1 MKENSTRKINDLVN
15 YKNIKIIQ
23 DKNYFNFSLDSV
35 LLPNFV
41 TLNPNTKMILDLCS
55 GNLPIPLILSTKT
68 NANIYAVELQQEIYD
83 LAKETLKINNLE
95 NRITLYN
102 DNAKNMTNKFET
114 DTFDLIHHI
123 SNTAIQV

>member
-102 DNAKNMTNKFET
+102 DNAKNMTNKFEQT
-114 DTFDLIHHI
+114 HLI
-123 SNTAIQV
+123 

>member
-41 TLNPNTKMILDLCS
+41 TLNPNTKMIL
-55 GNLPIPLILSTKT
+55 
-68 NANIYAVELQQEIYD
+68 
-83 LAKETLKINNLE
+83 
-95 NRITLYN
+95 RF
-102 DNAKNMTNKFET
+102 M
-114 DTFDLIHHI
+114 
-123 SNTAIQV
+123 